1 MIDDNTSDLEE
12 LKIDRQLRKRASIA
26 RGAVI
31 DESTNVPRDPRFSSL
46 IKWVWTALGALA
58 LIIGVGMYNK
68 LSAMN
73 DSLITVVSK
82 LENQGTQV
90 ADLKNDVR
98 DLRNAQNQMQRQ
110 VDSLEG
116 KTLRGIQEMKR
127 GN

>member
-1 MIDDNTSDLEE
+1 MTDDNTSDLEE
-12 LKIDRQLRKRASIA
+12 LKIDRQLRARTAIA